1 MKFLVT
7 SPFLHIYVYTI
18 SICIYFNVSLA
29 NIRATI
35 KVVIICQICLFYRCF
50 LPKKEEK
57 MKAFVVYFIFLI
69 LQHATSLDTSTVKI
83 TSTENHPSNDLP
95 TTDNPST
102 ESNALPMIA
111 GSEQPVGPDTYDFL
125 NTPAILIDAP
135 MDISTTTDAT
145 TTTIK
150 PIDNPVVDPFAFY
163 LTATCCDLRRCHT
176 NMDCINYEDRWGCR

>member
-1 MKFLVT
+1 
-7 SPFLHIYVYTI
+7 
-18 SICIYFNVSLA
+18 
-29 NIRATI
+29 
-35 KVVIICQICLFYRCF
+35 
-50 LPKKEEK
+50 

-176 NMDCINYEDRWGCR
+176 NMDCINYEDRWGCRCELSSVQKIQRMKKARMVMARMGLIEYFEPYTGDE